1 MSQQNLATILGTN
14 SGNTLEV
21 SNSPVIVHGTMSERT
36 LAYLDMRVFRQL
48 LKLGTSRER
57 ICAVMNLRPEEY
69 DYVCGLG

>member
-1 MSQQNLATILGTN
+1 MLQQTLATTRHTSPGL
-14 SGNTLEV
+14 TLAA
-21 SNSPVIVHGTMSERT
+21 SNSPATRQGSISERT

-69 DYVCGLG
+69 DYVCSLG